1 MLGGQIRVTVAEGG
15 GADLARAVTEMT
27 QVEAGARTERITRLR
42 IHSSGLPCVKTLADS
57 DWTFQPSVPRPLLEE
72 ISTLGFMERAENVLL
87 VGSPGVGKTHLAV
100 AIGVEAAK
108 AARGQVHRLR
118 EARRRPGGRPGE
130 GHPEEEAQVPRAPQA
145 PHHRR
150 ARLPGHRRRRRR
162 PAVPAGRHALRA
174 ALDDNRRE
182 RRHRRV
188 GEGLRGRGRRQHD
201 SGRDMP
207 PLPHREDNRALLQ
220 AQGRPGGEEGGAE
233 VTETG

>member
-15 GADLARAVTEMT
+15 ADLARAVAEMT

-87 VGSPGVGKTHLAV
+87 VGSPGRREDPPRGRHR
-100 AIGVEAAK
+100 GRGREGGP
-108 AARGQVHRLR
+108 RGQVHRLR

-150 ARLPGHRRRRRR
+150 ARLPGHRRRGRR

-174 ALDDNRRE
+174 ALDDNRRA

-188 GEGLRGRGRRQHD
+188 GEGLRGRGRRQRD
-201 SGRDMP
+201 SGQDMP
-207 PLPHREDNRALLQ
+207 PLPHREDNPALLQ

-233 VTETG
+233 VAETG